1 MLRVRATPATC
12 ASFEEQPRV
21 RKLLLLTYHFPPSAA
36 SGTFRLLGFARHLP
50 RFGWQPV
57 VVAPPA
63 IPWEPVDEGLLRQVP
78 PETPVC
84 PVTYPTARTLKG
96 LRWLFPNAIW
106 LPRALAACAR
116 AIREYQP
123 DALLTS
129 SPPHCVHL
137 LGWYLKRRY
146 GLPWVSDFRDPW
158 FINGKPAFGG
168 SLWPWFEARWEA
180 RVMRSADVVVA
191 NAPRA
196 TESLR
201 AAFPAQRHKM
211 VTLTNGFDPENFPA
225 VDVSETPGAERHIVH
240 AGEVYAGRDPR
251 PFLDALEALGREQA
265 PGVLSWRVSFLGRNN
280 ESGLDLPAEVQRR
293 GLGPVVALGSQLPY
307 AQILQEMARAD
318 VLLLLDSPGRRL
330 GIPAKLYEYLGT
342 GRPILALAE
351 HDGDVAWALR
361 QSGVSHR
368 IAHPRD
374 PARIKQALAELRQA
388 LAEGPHIA
396 RSSPQLTAFTR
407 AAIAGRLAECL
418 NECLTDPAPG
428 VALPCGCA
436 DPVSVE

>member
-1 MLRVRATPATC
+1 M
-12 ASFEEQPRV
+12 

-50 RFGWQPV
+50 RFGWTPV

-78 PETPVC
+78 PETQVC
-84 PVTYPTARTLKG
+84 AVAYPTARALKG
-96 LRWLFPNAIW
+96 FRWLFPNAVW
-106 LPRALAACAR
+106 LPRALAACVR
-116 AIREYQP
+116 TIRDYQP

-129 SPPHCVHL
+129 SPPHCIHL

-146 GLPWVSDFRDPW
+146 RLPWVADFRDPW
-158 FINGKPAFGG
+158 FINGKPAFGS

-180 RVMRSADVVVA
+180 RVMKSADVIVA

-201 AAFPAQRHKM
+201 EAFPAQRHKM
-211 VTLTNGFDPENFPA
+211 VTLTNGFDPENFPP
-225 VDVSETPGAERHIVH
+225 VDVPDAPGEVLHIVH

-251 PFLDALEALGREQA
+251 PFLDALETIHRERA

-293 GLGPVVALGSQLPY
+293 GLAQVVALGNQLPY
-307 AQILQEMARAD
+307 AQVLQEMTRAD
-318 VLLLLDSPGRRL
+318 LLLLLDSPGRRL

-351 HDGDVAWALR
+351 PDGDVAWALR
-361 QSGVSHR
+361 ESGVLHR
-368 IAHPRD
+368 IAHPRE
-374 PARIKQALAELRQA
+374 PAQIKQALAELSQA
-388 LAEGPHIA
+388 LAEGPRVA
-396 RSSPQLTAFTR
+396 QSPPRLAAFTR
-407 AAIAGRLAECL
+407 VTIAGRLADCL
-418 NECLTDPAPG
+418 NECVTDSAPR
-428 VALPCGCA
+428 VTLPRGRV